1 MYISKPSIATRLF
14 YFLPS
19 ICAQPYYLT
28 TVKFAAT
35 RCKIHKVSGKIK
47 SFVVNDG
54 LHLYTLD
61 IITNGMFR
69 IEVNAEIVFSCSKD
83 KNRQKERKQTKNF
96 RGKERKEDSKKAK
109 DGRNKSVRD
118 LRFSL

>member
-1 MYISKPSIATRLF
+1 
-14 YFLPS
+14 
-19 ICAQPYYLT
+19 
-28 TVKFAAT
+28 
-35 RCKIHKVSGKIK
+35 
-47 SFVVNDG
+47 
-54 LHLYTLD
+54 
-61 IITNGMFR
+61 MFR